1 MALLNRREDIDKP
14 YPVIHGPLGIW
25 PFPLLNTIIYIFWL
39 LVQVPRQAGVEV
51 RVQEETRRPKARTY
65 NIIRDEKGRIIAIE
79 EVIVE

>member
-1 MALLNRREDIDKP
+1 MGLLDRDEGDKP
-14 YPVIHGPLGIW
+14 FPVIRGPLGIW

-39 LVQVPRQAGVEV
+39 LAQVPGQAGVEV
-51 RVQEETRRPKARTY
+51 RVREEARRPKARTY